1 MNKRKIGFILLSVL
15 LGVLVGAIALAIG
28 GFNPIKA
35 YSIMIKGV
43 ISKPRYIAWTIIRAT
58 PIIFTGLSVTFA
70 FRTGLFNI
78 GAEGQYIVGALT
90 AALVGY
96 FVQGLPSVL
105 HISLIIVAAA
115 LAAGL
120 WGGLA
125 GLLKA
130 KYGVNEV
137 ISTIMLNWIA
147 LYLNNY
153 IVFWDKFRRPN
164 SEASYRIQDS
174 ANLKILPNLK
184 NTEAGK
190 EFLANNKM
198 IKEVLGTP
206 LNYGIILAVVF
217 AVLIWYILKKTTL
230 GYELRTVGLNKYA
243 AEYGGINVNKSIV
256 ISMVISGVLAGLGGA
271 TQVLGVTRE
280 VSVLAAME
288 GNGFDGIA
296 VALLGSSTAIG
307 SVLAGILFGALKY
320 GGPKIQSVMNAPS
333 EIINILIGSIV
344 FFTSMPS
351 LISILSSKIKT
362 LNSKRRGE
370 LKDD

>member
-1 MNKRKIGFILLSVL
+1 MNKRKLGFIGLSVL
-15 LGVLVGAIALAIG
+15 LGLFVGAIVLLIG
-28 GFNPIKA
+28 GFNPIEA
-35 YSIMIKGV
+35 YTIMIKGV
-43 ISKPRYIAWTIIRAT
+43 IGKPKYISWTLIRAV

-78 GAEGQYIVGALT
+78 GAEGQYIIGALT

-96 FVQGLPSVL
+96 YVQGLPTIAHVFL
-105 HISLIIVAAA
+105 AI
-115 LAAGL
+115 LAAGVAAGI
-120 WGGLA
+120 WGGIA

-130 KYGVNEV
+130 KFGVNEV

-147 LYLNNY
+147 LYLNNFM
-153 IVFWDKFRRPN
+153 VFSESFRRPN
-164 SEASYRIQDS
+164 SEASHRIMETAS
-174 ANLKILPNLK
+174 LRAFGNLR

-190 EFLANNKM
+190 ELLANNSF
-198 IKEVLGTP
+198 IRDILSTP
-206 LNYGIILAVVF
+206 VNYGFILAIIS
-217 AVLIWYILKKTTL
+217 ALIIWYLLKKTTL
-230 GYELRTVGLNKYA
+230 GFELRSVGLNKHA

-307 SVLAGILFGALKY
+307 SVFSGILFGALKY
-320 GGPKIQSVMNAPS
+320 GGPKIQSLMGAPS

-351 LISILSSKIKT
+351 LISILANKVRSFR
-362 LNSKRRGE
+362 SKRRGE
-370 LKDD
+370 IKDD